1 MTNKELY
8 YANEDILYIVE
19 NVKSIGWNSIKEQS
33 IQRIVYLSKVLY
45 TFTHSGKNIFDYY
58 HFSPSLYD
66 PFSGL
71 IENSIIFLK
80 KFYVFIRH

>member
-45 TFTHSGKNIFDYY
+45 TFTHSGKIF
-58 HFSPSLYD
+58 LT
-66 PFSGL
+66 
-71 IENSIIFLK
+71 IIIFPHRFMVLSLD
-80 KFYVFIRH
+80 